1 MVSAHMNDLSRQTLD
16 NLFVTFARSPLDGRV
31 APECLWL
38 WNSLGF
44 FNEEM
49 KNLNCVELLYLLL
62 FLKDKLV
69 NRMI

>member
-1 MVSAHMNDLSRQTLD
+1 MNDLIRQTLGRQSVK
-16 NLFVTFARSPLDGRV
+16 LARSHLDGRV

-44 FNEEM
+44 FNEEK

-62 FLKDKLV
+62 FFLKINL
-69 NRMI
+69 